1 MYNTTE
7 FLFEEA
13 ALGRFNFSIQELSSL
28 NPRTQQSLLSSI
40 IVHSSSQTQLLS
52 ILIFY
57 SQKKG
62 FHCLM
67 NKKDKFGQS
76 PQKILADKFPLIKEE
91 LNILFDS

>member
-1 MYNTTE
+1 MYKNTE

-13 ALGRFNFSIQELSSL
+13 ALGRVNFSIQELSSL

-40 IVHSSSQTQLLS
+40 IEHSSSQTKLLS

-67 NKKDKFGQS
+67 DNKDEFGLS
-76 PQKILADKFPLIKEE
+76 PQKMLNDKFPFIKEE
-91 LNILFDS
+91 LNILLD